1 MEHTLVQFQ
10 ITGFCDHAPDPT
22 IYDRANLA
30 KKATR
35 EQVGYSFPTEVNTHD
50 YTTYEHFKRGNSDQ
64 NDRNRI
70 CGMW

>member
-10 ITGFCDHAPDPT
+10 ITGFCNHAPDPT

-35 EQVGYSFPTEVNTHD
+35 EQVGYSFPTEVK
-50 YTTYEHFKRGNSDQ
+50 YS
-64 NDRNRI
+64 
-70 CGMW
+70 